1 MYSFLSFFLS
11 FFLVLFFS
19 FLFLPR
25 VFVPGNGVTPAQF
38 DGEKPSRSPGNECHT
53 TLYTACM
60 CISIYPG
67 TKKEKEKKSRKIRAS
82 LSRFSSLFFSFF
94 LFFFFSFFSPSSKR
108 NNIPNAKVDSLR
120 FTDDSCDDYYY
131 SSAWRKRKKK
141 KKKRNIFLKT
151 A

>member
-38 DGEKPSRSPGNECHT
+38 DGEKPSRSSGNECHT

-94 LFFFFSFFSPSSKR
+94 PFFSFSFFLFSPPHRSVIIFLTRKL
-108 NNIPNAKVDSLR
+108 ILCDSPTIHATIIIIHR
-120 FTDDSCDDYYY
+120 
-131 SSAWRKRKKK
+131 RGEKGKKRKKK
-141 KKKRNIFLKT
+141 EIYF
-151 A
+151 